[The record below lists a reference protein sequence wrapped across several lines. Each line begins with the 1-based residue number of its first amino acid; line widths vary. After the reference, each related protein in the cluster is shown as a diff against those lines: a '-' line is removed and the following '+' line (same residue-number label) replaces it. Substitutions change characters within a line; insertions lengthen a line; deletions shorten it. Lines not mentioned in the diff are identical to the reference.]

1 MRASASH
8 TASSKVSDSPSYTW
22 AFIVARDCGDT
33 VAARSST

>member
-8 TASSKVSDSPSYTW
+8 TASSNVSERPPYTW

-33 VAARSST
+33 LAAISST